1 MELFRIET
9 LPFPNGWL
17 AIGFQVFIYSDGH
30 EYNSSEITATSQ
42 DLTPDGAVV
51 GEASDKWPNVYG
63 NGPKTHLILCIQVAS
78 RCCFCTRLQPRS
90 RCANFAFFFGIVKGR
105 FTTHGPARI
114 PLPVF
119 QGEGWH
125 LGHWVG
131 LDSWLMSFGG
141 IDLGTRG
148 LVRISKGLRGP
159 GALMWNFWFR
169 KGGSVVSKMFGEQNI
184 AYSWQDDPS
193 LIIFQT
199 GWNHQ
204 PAGWFQI
211 FLFSPRNLGEMDLN
225 LTSIFF
231 QMGLK
236 PTTN

>member
-51 GEASDKWPNVYG
+51 GEASDKWPNIYG
-63 NGPKTHLILCIQVAS
+63 NGPKTHLILCIQVVS
-78 RCCFCTRLQPRS
+78 RVLLLHPTAAAVKMREFRLFFRDCEGTINNPWS
-90 RCANFAFFFGIVKGR
+90 RKNSLTSISRGGVA
-105 FTTHGPARI
+105 
-114 PLPVF
+114 
-119 QGEGWH
+119 

-199 GWNHQ
+199 G
-204 PAGWFQI
+204 
-211 FLFSPRNLGEMDLN
+211 
-225 LTSIFF
+225 
-231 QMGLK
+231 
-236 PTTN
+236 